1 MRNMEELKWEKEVT
15 YILEYEGDVYKE
27 HHFVNGIDGSRYRS
41 ISENVDTNPPTLT
54 THKSTGEEFKE
65 MKAEL
70 VASRVISQNENFKS
84 AELLYRLPDTGRFL
98 RLLYRKDRYAD
109 FYFSMMTY

>member
-1 MRNMEELKWEKEVT
+1 MEELKWEKEVT
-15 YILEYEGDVYKE
+15 YILEYDGDVYKE

-41 ISENVDTNPPTLT
+41 ISKNVDTTPPTLT

-65 MKAEL
+65 IKAEL
-70 VASRVISQNENFKS
+70 VASRVMSQTEKFKS

-109 FYFSMMTY
+109 FYFFSMTY